1 MLLRQR
7 PEVQAV
13 LRRLRAGPRR
23 AGTRVPA
30 NENALARRRGG
41 DIYRRGVWK
50 QERGTMH
57 TTREKEKLI
66 ARVRRIRGQVEAV
79 EKAIANE
86 EDCSKVLTTVAAC
99 RGALTAL
106 TAEILEDHIR
116 FHVMDP
122 EAKANSKRTLAGEEL
137 IDVVRAFLK

>member
-1 MLLRQR
+1 M
-7 PEVQAV
+7 V
-13 LRRLRAGPRR
+13 AG
-23 AGTRVPA
+23 
-30 NENALARRRGG
+30 E
-41 DIYRRGVWK
+41 
-50 QERGTMH
+50 TMH
-57 TTREKEKLI
+57 TTRDKNKLI

-86 EDCSKVLTTVAAC
+86 AECAKVLTTVAAC

-122 EAKANSKRTLAGEEL
+122 DAKTNSKRAAATEEL

>member
-1 MLLRQR
+1 
-7 PEVQAV
+7 
-13 LRRLRAGPRR
+13 
-23 AGTRVPA
+23 
-30 NENALARRRGG
+30 
-41 DIYRRGVWK
+41 
-50 QERGTMH
+50 MH
-57 TTREKEKLI
+57 TTRDREKLI

-86 EDCSKVLTTVAAC
+86 DECVKVLTTVAAC

-122 EAKANSKRTLAGEEL
+122 EAKPQSKRAVAAEEL

>member
-1 MLLRQR
+1 
-7 PEVQAV
+7 
-13 LRRLRAGPRR
+13 
-23 AGTRVPA
+23 
-30 NENALARRRGG
+30 
-41 DIYRRGVWK
+41 
-50 QERGTMH
+50 MH
-57 TTREKEKLI
+57 TTHDKDKLI

-86 EDCSKVLTTVAAC
+86 AECAKVLTTVAAC

-122 EAKANSKRTLAGEEL
+122 DAKSNSKRAGAAEEL

>member
-1 MLLRQR
+1 
-7 PEVQAV
+7 
-13 LRRLRAGPRR
+13 
-23 AGTRVPA
+23 
-30 NENALARRRGG
+30 
-41 DIYRRGVWK
+41 
-50 QERGTMH
+50 MH
-57 TTREKEKLI
+57 TTRDKEKLI

-86 EDCSKVLTTVAAC
+86 DECGKVLMTVAAC

-122 EAKANSKRTLAGEEL
+122 DAKSNSKRTAAGEEL
-137 IDVVRAFLK
+137 IDIVRAFLK